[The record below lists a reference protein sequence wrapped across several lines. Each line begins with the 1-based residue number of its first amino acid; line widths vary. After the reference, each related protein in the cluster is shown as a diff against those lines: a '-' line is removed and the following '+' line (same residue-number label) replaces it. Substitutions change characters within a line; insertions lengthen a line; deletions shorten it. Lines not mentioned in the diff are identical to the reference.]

1 MNGSAANWAPEVE
14 FSPFRALSRRQM
26 TGASPVTIPET
37 LSGRGSTPVLFSFL
51 NRRMGR
57 DARQKTGIKVFFN
70 YEETNAS
77 LIKPLKVSVLKQT
90 AQ

>member
-1 MNGSAANWAPEVE
+1 MGTEVE

-37 LSGRGSTPVLFSFL
+37 LAGRGSTPVPFSFL

-57 DARQKTGIKVFFN
+57 DARQKTGIEVFL
-70 YEETNAS
+70 TIRRPMQAS
-77 LIKPLKVSVLKQT
+77 LNR
-90 AQ
+90 